1 MRAVSTRSARP
12 SPPRVAFLILAILA
26 VCAAPARAGDN
37 GWSRLVTAPTE
48 IASVASLAVASD
60 GTVYAET
67 EGASYVSHDGAG
79 TWQMV
84 GRGYGAPVVDPF
96 DPAHLYTVFNAGDR
110 HGSMFVT
117 PSSDDGGATWQNLEP
132 AVTGYRCRFYR
143 LIADPSQRGRLYLF
157 TAQESLRLPVVYR
170 SDDGGQSWSALTL
183 PYTPRMIDVDG
194 DGTVYGATRG
204 HGVLRSA
211 DAGATWAVGSNG
223 IIREPDGR
231 QIVSQVTAA
240 PGTPGVAYAVGTTGL
255 YRTADAGAHW
265 TLSTSAPPFRL
276 QGLRPDPTDPQ
287 GLWGSTGGAE
297 LMHSDDGG
305 ATWSDM
311 SPWFSGVTPDP
322 THHGR
327 LYSTGAGQR
336 GSDLAGAGV
345 IRSDN
350 GGAVWGPAGRSLQTP
365 RSFISFVVSPADT
378 LHAYGI
384 GSAGFNRTDDGGATW
399 SVSTPFRSR
408 YSLVLMP
415 GRPDTLFAYSDWT
428 RIRGIMRSDDGGA
441 TWTHVLPRARVSHIA
456 LGGGSRVYQVGNG
469 FVHVSDDRG
478 LTWRLARVPPATTQ
492 IAVDGS
498 GAVRYTVSNDRIMV
512 RHPGGWRP
520 ATPLPGGYEAIWIVG
535 DRSDAQVLYARSY
548 TWSGHI
554 FRTLDGGRHWLDVR
568 PPQIMGR
575 PEYTPPLTVDPRDP
589 RVLYFDSGAP
599 AHRPIL
605 LRSTDRGLH
614 WFPVPGDT
622 NLRTDS
628 TLLPGAQT
636 RLVAQRNDFPTDGGG
651 DIDVYTPVDT
661 DAPWFSVQ
669 PVAHVRV
676 GAVLGSSV
684 PLAES
689 WHSLDHTS
697 SVTTYH
703 VRRTDGHGAPRALA
717 NPHTASVDYTAR
729 PGSRVL
735 VEVQGVDHAGNA
747 SVWRGTAVTP
757 WVDGDPN
764 PVLHYSK
771 GWMVDRSAASTGGQT
786 HRTNVRGASVKFT
799 FTGRGI
805 AWVGARGSLRGS
817 AGVAVDGVH
826 AASVHLHA
834 PAFAPRRVLF
844 SRAWPTGGVHTL
856 TIACTGGG
864 TIDLDSLIVL
874 R

>member
-1 MRAVSTRSARP
+1 M
-12 SPPRVAFLILAILA
+12 A
-26 VCAAPARAGDN
+26 VCAAPARAADN
-37 GWSRLVTAPTE
+37 GWSRLVAAPTE
-48 IASVASLAVASD
+48 IAPLASLAVASD
-60 GTVYAET
+60 GTVYAEADR
-67 EGASYVSHDGAG
+67 ASFVSHDGAA

-96 DPAHLYTVFNAGDR
+96 DPAHLYTVFNAGDN
-110 HGSMFVT
+110 HVGSIFVT
-117 PSSDDGGATWQNLEP
+117 PSSIDGGATWQDLEP
-132 AVTGYRCRFYR
+132 AVTGNRCRYVR
-143 LIADPSQRGRLYLF
+143 LIADPTQRGRLFLY
-157 TAQESLRLPVVYR
+157 TAQRYLANPAVYR
-170 SDDGGQSWSALTL
+170 SDDGGRSWSPVSL
-183 PYTPRMIDVDG
+183 PYSPRMIDVDA
-194 DGTVYGATRG
+194 DGTVYAATHG

-211 DAGATWAVGSNG
+211 DAGATWAVGSDGNV
-223 IIREPDGR
+223 REPDGR
-231 QIVSQVTAA
+231 QIVSQVTAV

-255 YRTADAGAHW
+255 YRTTDAGAHW
-265 TLSTSAPPFRL
+265 TLSTATPPRYL
-276 QGLRPDPTDPQ
+276 QDLRPDPTDPQ
-287 GLWGSTGGAE
+287 GLWGSTFGAE

-327 LYSTGAGQR
+327 LYSMAVRPGGPSL
-336 GSDLAGAGV
+336 GVAGV
-345 IRSDN
+345 IASNDS
-350 GGAVWGPAGRSLQTP
+350 GATWSSAGESLRTP
-365 RSFISFVVSPADT
+365 LDFLSFAVSPADT
-378 LHAYGI
+378 RRAYGI
-384 GSAGFNRTDDGGATW
+384 GLAGFYRTADGGATW

-415 GRPDTLFAYSDWT
+415 GRPETLFAFNDWT

-441 TWTHVLPRARVSHIA
+441 TWTHVLPRARVSHIV

-469 FVHVSDDRG
+469 FVHVSDDGG
-478 LTWRLARVPPATTQ
+478 LTWRLARAPRATTQ

-498 GAVRYTVSNDRIMV
+498 GTIRYTLSDDRIMV
-512 RHPGGWRP
+512 RTRGGWRQT
-520 ATPLPGGYEAIWIVG
+520 TPLPDRQHAIWVVG
-535 DRSDAQVLYARSY
+535 DRSDARILYARS
-548 TWSGHI
+548 WSSPGHI
-554 FRTLDGGRHWLDVR
+554 YRTLDGGRHWLDVR
-568 PPQIMGR
+568 PSQIMGQ
-575 PEYTPPLTVDPRDP
+575 PEYTPSLMVDPHDP

-614 WFPVPGDT
+614 WFPVAGDT

-628 TLLPGAQT
+628 ALLPGART
-636 RLVAQRNDFPTDGGG
+636 RLVAQRNDFPTDGGD
-651 DIDVYTPVDT
+651 DIDIYTPVDT

-669 PVAHVRV
+669 PVAHVRP

-697 SVTTYH
+697 SVTAYRA
-703 VRRTDGHGAPRALA
+703 RRTDGDGGPRALA
-717 NPHTASVDYTAR
+717 NPRTASTAYTGS
-729 PGSRVL
+729 PGARVL

-757 WVDGDPN
+757 WVDGDSN
-764 PVLHYSK
+764 PALHYSR
-771 GWMVDRSAASTGGQT
+771 GWAVDRSAVSTGGQT
-786 HRTNVRGASVKFT
+786 HRTDVKGASVRFT

-817 AGVAVDGVH
+817 AGIAIDGVH
-826 AASVHLHA
+826 AASVNLHA

-844 SRAWPTGGVHTL
+844 SKAWPAGGVHTL